1 MALDTNNTV
10 TEVLARAAAFRDP
23 LPAEAPTQAPTPV
36 EVPAEESSPAD
47 PWEMER
53 TGIQW
58 CDCGEDHEL
67 DRIDAE
73 IDLEEL
79 GFFEGDLVPH
89 LAVCAECQKMWNY
102 VEVCEF
108 FYDHV
113 AYSAKK
119 VNGEVAETY
128 PYPVA
133 VDIIGYFYKTWQGCP
148 REVCEGGYDPLSDLA
163 EGLDS

>member
-1 MALDTNNTV
+1 MAFDTNNT
-10 TEVLARAAAFRDP
+10 TLKVLARAEASRDP
-23 LPAEAPTQAPTPV
+23 FATEAPTQAPAPM
-36 EVPAEESSPAD
+36 EVPAEEPSLAD

-58 CDCGEDHEL
+58 CDCGEYHEL
-67 DRIDAE
+67 ERIDAV

-79 GFFEGDLVPH
+79 GFYEDDLVPH

-119 VNGEVAETY
+119 VNGEVAAAY

-148 REVCEGGYDPLSDLA
+148 REVCEGGYDPLSDL
-163 EGLDS
+163 ESGLES

>member
-1 MALDTNNTV
+1 MAFDTNNTV
-10 TEVLARAAAFRDP
+10 TEVFARFEASRDP
-23 LPAEAPTQAPTPV
+23 FAAEAPTQAPTPL
-36 EVPAEESSPAD
+36 EVPAEEPSLAD

-58 CDCGEDHEL
+58 CDCEEDHEL
-67 DRIDAE
+67 ERIDAV

-79 GFFEGDLVPH
+79 GFFEGDMVPH

-119 VNGEVAETY
+119 INGEVAAAY

-148 REVCEGGYDPLSDLA
+148 REVCEGGYDPLSDL
-163 EGLDS
+163 ESGLES